1 MIALIHVLLIV
12 YKSSLKHQSVLI
24 LICAYLIYY
33 VLGLSSRMKGP
44 QKPNN
49 ISSNINPMLCT
60 VLVYFYK
67 RFDKLK
73 QGRFDKGFIY
83 FSYDGGNIYTI
94 YSTCFKIS
102 TTESE
107 FFDIDD
113 TPVYINDLL

>member
-1 MIALIHVLLIV
+1 
-12 YKSSLKHQSVLI
+12 
-24 LICAYLIYY
+24 
-33 VLGLSSRMKGP
+33 MKGP

-67 RFDKLK
+67 RFDQLKRGRFDKLK

-83 FSYDGGNIYTI
+83 FSYDGGNIY
-94 YSTCFKIS
+94 STCFKIS

-107 FFDIDD
+107 FFDIDR
-113 TPVYINDLL
+113 PARVHSMYIARRSCAKAQLVHAALH